1 MKSILN
7 FSFNIDHL
15 RIWGEHNSSSRF
27 GGSTSHS
34 TLRSTAE
41 GWRVF
46 VGLLFFGLC
55 PTFPSP
61 LWNERGK
68 ETDWEIKRA
77 RVCQRKTGR
86 REKKRGREE
95 DRVGL
100 AALAWG
106 YGLCCH
112 GNRGEEEEEVA
123 GEGLVSVSWGRVS
136 PLVCEPTS
144 GSGWDNTPGG
154 DLCWKAARL

>member
-1 MKSILN
+1 MKVIHIECYFYFILN
-7 FSFNIDHL
+7 IDYFS
-15 RIWGEHNSSSRF
+15 IWGECKGRLELHVSLD
-27 GGSTSHS
+27 GYSTQ
-34 TLRSTAE
+34 LKSTAE
-41 GWRVF
+41 GLRVF

-61 LWNERGK
+61 LWNKRGE
-68 ETDWEIKRA
+68 ETDWEIKRV
-77 RVCQRKTGR
+77 RVCQRKTER
-86 REKKRGREE
+86 RKRERG

-106 YGLCCH
+106 YSLCCH
-112 GNRGEEEEEVA
+112 GNSGEEEE
-123 GEGLVSVSWGRVS
+123 EGLVSVSWGRAS